1 MRKKPP
7 EFTSRLSRGET
18 LAALLYL
25 PVHIF
30 LLPLVLVP
38 SAAYLGLDATD
49 LNLILYAVGTVYML
63 LLLFKFLRRDFD
75 PLWEQPGHCVL
86 EIITNYA
93 LMYLANLA
101 VTGIFLLLPWFGQE
115 NPNNSAVMEMAGQSW
130 GKMSAMAVFLAPIV
144 EECMFRAGIFGT
156 LRRYNREAWH
166 GLKTMIFMGIVA
178 MIAGGIG
185 IMNVTMAI
193 IFSRTKEI
201 GIRRALGASR
211 RDILFQFITEAL
223 LLGLCGAILGMAI
236 GYISLLYMAEGTG
249 QMTFSWWVVAASI
262 LIALTTS
269 FFFALYPAYQAALL
283 KPVNALKY
291 E

>member
-1 MRKKPP
+1 MRRKPP

-156 LRRYNREAWH
+156 LRRYNRWAAY
-166 GLKTMIFMGIVA
+166 GVA
-178 MIAGGIG
+178 TLAFSLYHVYGYA
-185 IMNVTMAI
+185 VTD
-193 IFSRTKEI
+193 STYW
-201 GIRRALGASR
+201 LY
-211 RDILFQFITEAL
+211 FIQ
-223 LLGLCGAILGMAI
+223 
-236 GYISLLYMAEGTG
+236 YIP
-249 QMTFSWWVVAASI
+249 VSI
-262 LIALTTS
+262 LLCRVYERTNTLWSSI
-269 FFFALYPAYQAALL
+269 FFHML
-283 KPVNALKY
+283 VNWVSMNALKML
-291 E
+291 EELL

>member
-115 NPNNSAVMEMAGQSW
+115 NPNNSAIMDLAGQDW
-130 GKMSAMAVFLAPIV
+130 GKMTAMAVFLAPIM

-156 LRRYNREAWH
+156 LRRYKRWAAYVVATLAFSLYHVYGYAVMDSIYWLYLIQYLPVSILLCRVYERTNSIWCSIFFHMLVNWVSMNA
-166 GLKTMIFMGIVA
+166 LKM
-178 MIAGGIG
+178 
-185 IMNVTMAI
+185 
-193 IFSRTKEI
+193 
-201 GIRRALGASR
+201 L
-211 RDILFQFITEAL
+211 EAL
-223 LLGLCGAILGMAI
+223 L
-236 GYISLLYMAEGTG
+236 
-249 QMTFSWWVVAASI
+249 
-262 LIALTTS
+262 
-269 FFFALYPAYQAALL
+269 
-283 KPVNALKY
+283 
-291 E
+291 

>member
-1 MRKKPP
+1 MRKNLP

-18 LAALLYL
+18 IAALLYL
-25 PVHIF
+25 PVHIA

-115 NPNNSAVMEMAGQSW
+115 NPNNSAVMEMASMAW
-130 GKMSAMAVFLAPIV
+130 GKVSAMAIFLAPIV

-156 LRRYNREAWH
+156 LRRYNRWAAYVASVLAFSVYHVYGYAMTNSMYWIYIVQYIPVSILLCRVYERTNSIWCSIFFHMLVNWVSMNA
-166 GLKTMIFMGIVA
+166 LKM
-178 MIAGGIG
+178 
-185 IMNVTMAI
+185 
-193 IFSRTKEI
+193 
-201 GIRRALGASR
+201 L
-211 RDILFQFITEAL
+211 EAL
-223 LLGLCGAILGMAI
+223 L
-236 GYISLLYMAEGTG
+236 
-249 QMTFSWWVVAASI
+249 
-262 LIALTTS
+262 
-269 FFFALYPAYQAALL
+269 
-283 KPVNALKY
+283 
-291 E
+291 